1 MPLSTEPLLD
11 WVQGRDLN
19 PRPSG
24 YEPDELPDCSTLQ
37 HFGEE
42 YGDFSE
48 RGKSFL
54 KNVREAG
61 VRGKYVVLFWA
72 CIKTKDTLNY
82 RAIFPVMG

>member
-54 KNVREAG
+54 KNVRESG
-61 VRGKYVVLFWA
+61 VGGKYVVLFWA

-82 RAIFPVMG
+82 WAIFPVMG

>member
-1 MPLSTEPLLD
+1 MWY

-37 HFGEE
+37 HFVVE

-54 KNVREAG
+54 KNVRESG
-61 VRGKYVVLFWA
+61 VGGKYVVLFWA
-72 CIKTKDTLNY
+72 CIKTRDTLNCWP
-82 RAIFPVMG
+82 IFPVVG